1 MRLIE
6 EFWIILRGT
15 FISAYQDGLIDT
27 AKVRRFLRYSVFFR
41 C

>member
-15 FISAYQDGLIDT
+15 FFSAYQDGLIDSAMGAAFT
-27 AKVRRFLRYSVFFR
+27 QQQWG
-41 C
+41 